1 MSSSDI
7 HEFLEHVS
15 ITKRDGVFVIDID
28 APVIINNTDNIIV
41 TGKNLLVV
49 TKGVTQI
56 ESQFIYLNSLEKHP
70 RVRSA
75 IIKQISS
82 LGQSFIKLVS
92 KGESLSEI
100 KQIIDQFLV
109 TNFGRTLSVKSVLK
123 KEVIK
128 VPSDDNTI
136 SK

>member
-56 ESQFIYLNSLEKHP
+56 ESQFIYLNSLETHP